1 MVVGMSFKLE
11 GLMAAGGRG
20 GRRGDLGGMKEEYRW
35 GDSGG
40 WRGGGKERVP
50 PRVALKEKG
59 KEKHRE

>member
-40 WRGGGKERVP
+40 WWGGGKERVP

-59 KEKHRE
+59 KRKHRE